1 MTGALVTVANGE
13 LMPPLQPGDEL
24 GFDYGSI
31 DDVVVAEEMRST
43 GDRIR
48 QRNVAAFIESG
59 RDLIAIKERIEH
71 GKFAAWV
78 RCECGLTIGTAERMM
93 AAARCIEKNDKL
105 SYLRQRTLLLL
116 TERSTPHEAIETI
129 SKRIE
134 AGDRPSHK
142 EIKSE
147 IFAERERQ
155 KEIERQKAEERARRY
170 ERERRAR
177 RAGKR
182 LSDEEHLAAEKRREE
197 RRAREIQ
204 KDVAQYRADVD
215 AIATLLADCLQ
226 DRLSEFLVL
235 FDKVR
240 HWDIKASLSE
250 RARTAATKAAK

>member
-1 MTGALVTVANGE
+1 MNRAIVTVANGE
-13 LMPPLQPGDEL
+13 LMPLQPGEAI
-24 GFDYGSI
+24 GFDYDSI
-31 DDVVVAEEMRST
+31 DDVAVADEMRSVAD
-43 GDRIR
+43 GIQR
-48 QRNVAAFIESG
+48 RNVTAFIESG
-59 RDLIAIKERIEH
+59 RSLIKDRIEH
-71 GKFAAWV
+71 GKFAVWV
-78 RCECGLTIGTAERMM
+78 RLECELTIRTAERTM

-105 SYLRQRTLLLL
+105 SYLQQRTHLLL
-116 TERSTPHEAIETI
+116 TERGTPPEAIETL
-129 SKRIE
+129 SKRVE

-142 EIKSE
+142 DIKSE

-204 KDVAQYRADVD
+204 KDVAQYRSDVD

-235 FDKVR
+235 FDKVG

-250 RARTAATKAAK
+250 RARPAGTKAA